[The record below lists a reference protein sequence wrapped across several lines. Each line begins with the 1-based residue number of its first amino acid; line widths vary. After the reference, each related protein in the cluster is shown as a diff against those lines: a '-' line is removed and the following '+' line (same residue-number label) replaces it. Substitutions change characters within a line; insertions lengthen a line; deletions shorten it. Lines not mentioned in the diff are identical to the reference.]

1 MRQKSLIATAAVA
14 LLAGTVFA
22 AAQGM
27 QGQSQGGGAAPSGGA
42 MDRGGGM
49 ERGGGAQQG
58 SERSPGAAPT
68 QGEER
73 KGQSPRN
80 RAQGQQ
86 KENRGTVGQGKGEQ
100 AEPKGRQGRESEPK
114 AQRSQE
120 QGKEPRTRGQGREQ
134 GQQSSPKAGRDQER
148 GTTNG
153 REERQPG
160 AREGQ
165 RKGEPRT
172 QGQRQGAG
180 GAVNLTAEQR
190 THIRETVIRGGNAPR
205 VNKVNFSISV
215 GTVVPRSVRVV
226 TVPSVIVDVHPQWR
240 GYFYFVY
247 QDEIIIVD
255 KNHHIV
261 AILEV

>member
-1 MRQKSLIATAAVA
+1 MRRKSLVATAAVA

-22 AAQGM
+22 SAQGM
-27 QGQSQGGGAAPSGGA
+27 QRQAPGGAMERGGGA
-42 MDRGGGM
+42 MDRG
-49 ERGGGAQQG
+49 AQQG
-58 SERSPGAAPT
+58 SDHSPGAAQT

-80 RAQGQQ
+80 RAQGHQ

-100 AEPKGRQGRESEPK
+100 AEPKARQDRESEPK
-114 AQRSQE
+114 AQRSQQ
-120 QGKEPRTRGQGREQ
+120 QGKEPKEPKTRGQ
-134 GQQSSPKAGRDQER
+134 GQQSSPKAGREQER

-153 REERQPG
+153 REGQQPG

-180 GAVNLTAEQR
+180 AAVNLTTEQR
-190 THIRETVIRGGNAPR
+190 TRIRETVIRGSNAPR
-205 VNKVNFSISV
+205 VNNVNFSISV
-215 GTVVPRSVRVV
+215 GTVIPSSVRVV
-226 TVPSVIVDVHPQWR
+226 TVPSVIVDVHPEWR

-247 QDEIIIVD
+247 EDEVIIVD

-261 AILEV
+261 AILAV